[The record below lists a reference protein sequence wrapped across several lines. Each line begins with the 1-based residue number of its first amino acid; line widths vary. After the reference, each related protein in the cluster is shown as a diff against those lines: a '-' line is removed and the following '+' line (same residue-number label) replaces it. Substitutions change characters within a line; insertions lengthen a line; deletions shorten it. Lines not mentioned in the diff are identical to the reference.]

1 MMVIFSIYKN
11 VNLLI
16 NSIHKQHQL
25 TILYLFFV
33 FFLNTR
39 LDNNGTKLWSSKFH
53 SYLVLF
59 RRVNQSNSYFL
70 LSFYFQLVLVLGD
83 LHIPD
88 RAAGIP
94 AAFQK
99 MLVPGKMQHILCTG
113 NVGSPETVAYLKTI
127 APNVHIVRGDFD
139 HSVSGLPET
148 KVVTIGNF
156 KIGLCHGHQIVPWG
170 DDEALAILQ
179 RKLGVDILITGH
191 THRNTTRTYESSWFL
206 NPGSMTGAYSSL
218 QSETVPSFILMSIKD
233 DQVTNYVYEL
243 HKGKDNATVYTNKFS
258 RSAE

>member
-1 MMVIFSIYKN
+1 MAQNYGQVSFIPILVTPFDA
-11 VNLLI
+11 LL
-16 NSIHKQHQL
+16 K
-25 TILYLFFV
+25 
-33 FFLNTR
+33 
-39 LDNNGTKLWSSKFH
+39 
-53 SYLVLF
+53 
-59 RRVNQSNSYFL
+59 QSNSYFL

-206 NPGSMTGAYSSL
+206 NPGSITGAYSSL